1 MYQAGNE
8 IHKWLQPAT
17 LESVL
22 GCHPKRGFSGLS
34 EFLFMVGDIYMSS
47 NKLRASEAN
56 SVLLHMRKCL
66 IQARSLLPV
75 RASCFWIAF
84 STAGLLLDC
93 FQLRSLAFG
102 LLSALPACFWIAF
115 STCGL
120 DWIWIVS
127 LIGNLRKDCSR
138 KLEVFPL
145 RTEPRGHVFLA
156 VHMQATRLCTITPQQ
171 SWPPRIVAPR

>member
-1 MYQAGNE
+1 M
-8 IHKWLQPAT
+8 
-17 LESVL
+17 
-22 GCHPKRGFSGLS
+22 
-34 EFLFMVGDIYMSS
+34 
-47 NKLRASEAN
+47 
-56 SVLLHMRKCL
+56 
-66 IQARSLLPV
+66 QARSLLPV

-171 SWPPRIVAPR
+171 SWPPRIVAPRQNFTKLTSLYVSDVSWVPVRILDQSGHLQQRHCLR

>member
-1 MYQAGNE
+1 MLIICKNDRTRLVRCSAV
-8 IHKWLQPAT
+8 QPLTLPLAAHAT
-17 LESVL
+17 RDRSRVSAVARTEHLAF
-22 GCHPKRGFSGLS
+22 PQP
-34 EFLFMVGDIYMSS
+34 DIR
-47 NKLRASEAN
+47 N
-56 SVLLHMRKCL
+56 
-66 IQARSLLPV
+66 QARSLLPV